1 MAVIVDLHFM
11 ALMDVIVWT
20 MITGVI
26 VIMEPRIAMVVS
38 VLMLV
43 AMLMAVG
50 VRVFMSVL

>member
-1 MAVIVDLHFM
+1 MAVMVSLHFV